1 MLRHKPVSQNRES
14 LKNMEFKGKT
24 AVITGA
30 SAGIGVEFAHQL
42 AARGAHLVLVAR
54 RKDRLAELSDELR
67 NKYNVN
73 VSYFALDL
81 STPNS
86 GEILIGKLTQAGIT
100 TDILINNA
108 GFATN
113 NKVADEDRIRVQAE
127 IQLNVGTL
135 VDLTIGLLPAMQAQN
150 FGAIVNVA
158 STAALQPVP
167 NLAVY
172 AATKAFVL
180 SFTEALWGE
189 LRGTNIKAL
198 AICPGATESEF
209 WDVANMSSKK
219 MAGMQTAKQVVG
231 TTLREL
237 GKRKSRSSVIS
248 GSANKAQA
256 QLLRISPKRMTIAIA
271 ASLFKKD

>member
-1 MLRHKPVSQNRES
+1 MDFNGR
-14 LKNMEFKGKT
+14 T
-24 AVITGA
+24 ALITGA

-42 AARGAHLVLVAR
+42 AARGTNLVLVAR
-54 RKDRLAELSDELR
+54 REDRLVALVEEIGT
-67 NKYNVN
+67 KYGVK
-73 VSYFALDL
+73 VSYFAIDL
-81 STPNS
+81 SQPTS
-86 GEILIGKLTQAGIT
+86 GSTLIANLAQTGID

-113 NKVADEDRIRVQAE
+113 NKVANEDRIRVQAE

-135 VDLTIGLLPAMQAQN
+135 VDLTIGLLPAMQAQS

-189 LRGTNIKAL
+189 LRGTNIRAL
-198 AICPGATESEF
+198 ALCPGATESEF
-209 WDVANMSSKK
+209 WAVADISSKK
-219 MAGMQTAKQVVG
+219 MVGMQTAEQVVRV
-231 TTLREL
+231 TLREL
-237 GKRKSRSSVIS
+237 DKLNSRPSVIS
-248 GSANKAQA
+248 GYTNKVQA
-256 QLLRISPKRMTIAIA
+256 QLLRVSPKRMTIAIA
-271 ASLFKKD
+271 GSLFKKD

>member
-1 MLRHKPVSQNRES
+1 MQYA
-14 LKNMEFKGKT
+14 GKT

-42 AARGAHLVLVAR
+42 AARGANLVLVAR
-54 RKDRLAELSDELR
+54 REDRLATLSQELR
-67 NKYNVN
+67 TEYGVKVN
-73 VSYFALDL
+73 YFALDL
-81 STPNS
+81 SEPSS
-86 GEILIGKLTQAGIT
+86 GQSLITQLSQAGFT
-100 TDILINNA
+100 PDILINNA

-113 NKVADEDRIRVQAE
+113 NKVADEDRMRVQSE

-135 VDLTIGLLPAMQAQN
+135 VDLTIGLLPAMQAQD

-209 WDVANMSSKK
+209 WEVADMNSKS
-219 MAGMQTAKQVVG
+219 MPGMQTAKQVVT
-231 TTLREL
+231 TTLKEL
-237 GKRKSRSSVIS
+237 DKRKSRSSVIS
-248 GSANKAQA
+248 GGMNKAQA
-256 QLLRISPKRMTIAIA
+256 QLLRVTPKRLVIAIA
-271 ASLFKKD
+271 ARLFEKH

>member
-1 MLRHKPVSQNRES
+1 MDFNGR
-14 LKNMEFKGKT
+14 T
-24 AVITGA
+24 ALITGA
-30 SAGIGVEFAHQL
+30 SAGIGFEFAHKL
-42 AARGAHLVLVAR
+42 AARGANLVLVAR
-54 RKDRLAELSDELR
+54 SEDRLAALSDELK

-81 STPNS
+81 STPDS
-86 GEILIGKLTQAGIT
+86 GEMLIGKLSQAGIT

-135 VDLTIGLLPAMQAQN
+135 VDLTIGLLPAMQATN

-198 AICPGATESEF
+198 ALCPGATESEF
-209 WDVANMSSKK
+209 WDVAEMSSKK
-219 MAGMQTAKQVVG
+219 MVRMQTAEQVVSV
-231 TTLREL
+231 TLREL
-237 GKRKSRSSVIS
+237 DKRNSRSSVIS
-248 GSANKAQA
+248 GFTNKVQA
-256 QLLRISPKRMTIAIA
+256 QLLRLSPKKITIAIA
-271 ASLFKKD
+271 GSLFKKD

>member
-1 MLRHKPVSQNRES
+1 MLVKRNYQ
-14 LKNMEFKGKT
+14 GKT

-30 SAGIGVEFAHQL
+30 SSGIGVEFAKQF
-42 AARGAHLVLVAR
+42 AARGANLVLVAR
-54 RKDRLAELSDELR
+54 REERLAL
-67 NKYNVN
+67 
-73 VSYFALDL
+73 VSEDIRAEYGVQVTYFALDL
-81 STPNS
+81 GEPTS
-86 GEILIGKLTQAGIT
+86 GANLIEKLSDAGLT

-113 NKVADEDRIRVQAE
+113 NKVAKEDRLRVSGQ

-135 VDLTIGLLPAMQAQN
+135 VDLTVGMLPAMQARD
-150 FGAIVNVA
+150 FGVIVNVA

-189 LRGTNIKAL
+189 LRGTKIKAL

-209 WDVANMSSKK
+209 WDVAAMDSKS
-219 MAGMQTAKQVVG
+219 MPGLQT
-231 TTLREL
+231 
-237 GKRKSRSSVIS
+237 S
-248 GSANKAQA
+248 
-256 QLLRISPKRMTIAIA
+256 TIQPN
-271 ASLFKKD
+271 LT

>member
-1 MLRHKPVSQNRES
+1 MQYA
-14 LKNMEFKGKT
+14 GKT

-42 AARGAHLVLVAR
+42 AARGANLVLVAR
-54 RKDRLAELSDELR
+54 REDRLATLSQELR
-67 NKYNVN
+67 TEYGVKVN
-73 VSYFALDL
+73 YFALDL
-81 STPNS
+81 SEPSS
-86 GEILIGKLTQAGIT
+86 GQSLITQLSQAGFT
-100 TDILINNA
+100 PDILINNA

-113 NKVADEDRIRVQAE
+113 NKVADEDRMRVQSE

-135 VDLTIGLLPAMQAQN
+135 VDLTIGLLPAMQAQD

-189 LRGTNIKAL
+189 LCGTSIKAL

-209 WDVANMSSKK
+209 WEVADMNSKS
-219 MAGMQTAKQVVG
+219 MPGMQTAKQVVT
-231 TTLREL
+231 TTLKEL
-237 GKRKSRSSVIS
+237 DKRKSRSSVIS
-248 GSANKAQA
+248 GGMNKAQA
-256 QLLRISPKRMTIAIA
+256 QLLRVTPKRLVIAIA
-271 ASLFKKD
+271 ARLFEKH

>member
-1 MLRHKPVSQNRES
+1 VSINYQ
-14 LKNMEFKGKT
+14 GKT

-42 AARGAHLVLVAR
+42 ASRGANLVLVAR
-54 RKDRLAELSDELR
+54 REDRLAALSAELGT
-67 NKYNVN
+67 KYAVAVN
-73 VSYFALDL
+73 YFAIDL
-81 STPNS
+81 SEPTS
-86 GEILIGKLTQAGIT
+86 GTNLIAHLAAAGIT

-108 GFATN
+108 GFATH
-113 NKVADEDRIRVQAE
+113 NKVAEEDRTRVQSQ

-135 VDLTIGLLPAMQAQN
+135 VDLTIGMLPAMQSQN

-167 NLAVY
+167 SLAVY

-209 WDVANMSSKK
+209 WDVANMDSKS
-219 MAGMQTAKQVVG
+219 MPGIQTAEQVVT

-237 GKRKSRSSVIS
+237 DKRKSRPSVIS
-248 GSANKAQA
+248 GGINKAQA
-256 QLLRISPKRMTIAIA
+256 QLLRVTPKKIVISIA
-271 ASLFKKD
+271 AKLFDHGD

>member
-1 MLRHKPVSQNRES
+1 MATNYQGR
-14 LKNMEFKGKT
+14 T

-30 SAGIGVEFAHQL
+30 SAGIGVEFAQQL
-42 AARGAHLVLVAR
+42 AARGANIVLVAR
-54 RKDRLAELSDELR
+54 REDRLQKLSEELQSTHG
-67 NKYNVN
+67 VS

-81 STPNS
+81 ATPES
-86 GEILIGKLTQAGIT
+86 GANLIAQLLENGIK

-113 NKVADEDRIRVQAE
+113 NTVANEDRLRVQAQ

-135 VDLTIGLLPAMQAQN
+135 VDLTIGLLPAMQKAN
-150 FGAIVNVA
+150 FGVIVNVA

-180 SFTEALWGE
+180 SFTDALWGE
-189 LRGTNIKAL
+189 LRGSNIKAL
-198 AICPGATESEF
+198 ALCPGATESEF
-209 WDVANMSSKK
+209 WDVAEMSSKT
-219 MAGMQTAKQVVG
+219 MSGIQTAKQVVQVA
-231 TTLREL
+231 LREL
-237 GKRKSRSSVIS
+237 DKKNSRSSVIS
-248 GSANKAQA
+248 GLINKTQG
-256 QLLRISPKRMTIAIA
+256 QLLRVVPKRLTIAVA